1 MWLSGVKYGLFTTRK
16 WFELGLG
23 LHPLH
28 HEILATR
35 SLRPQMLF
43 RRSYE
48 GLNKLFKKW
57 AGLNFSTQVF
67 FESDDLWT
75 FCVRAV
81 LFFLFFSFIYIIR
94 SGISQFS
101 LFEKLLLG
109 FFSQKWVAKV
119 SRVEFPMETQWKHAE
134 ISRNF
139 LREKSI
145 F

>member
-1 MWLSGVKYGLFTTRK
+1 M
-16 WFELGLG
+16 
-23 LHPLH
+23 
-28 HEILATR
+28 
-35 SLRPQMLF
+35 
-43 RRSYE
+43 
-48 GLNKLFKKW
+48 
-57 AGLNFSTQVF
+57 F

-81 LFFLFFSFIYIIR
+81 LFSLLFFCWFFFIIIL

-101 LFEKLLLG
+101 LFENFFLG